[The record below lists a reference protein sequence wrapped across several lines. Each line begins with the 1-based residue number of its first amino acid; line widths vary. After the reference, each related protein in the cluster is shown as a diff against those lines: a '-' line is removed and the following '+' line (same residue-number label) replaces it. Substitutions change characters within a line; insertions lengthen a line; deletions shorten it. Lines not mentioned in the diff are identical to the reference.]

1 MNFIASSG
9 QLRAS
14 FLRWALFC
22 VPAVALFGFLGGQVG
37 TVDSLWFLNL
47 EKPALYPPGYLFGIA
62 WTILYI
68 MIGCAVALVASS
80 WGARG
85 RGLALAAFI
94 VHFALNVS
102 WHGVFF
108 AGENLTGGLM
118 LLAAIDVTL
127 LIVIALFWRVRRS
140 AALLLLPYLAW
151 VLFATFLNYELI
163 QLNPDGGVYVPPSET
178 QRIEI

>member
-14 FLRWALFC
+14 FLRWSLFA
-22 VPAVALFGFLGGQVG
+22 VPAVMLLGFLGGQFG
-37 TVDSLWFLNL
+37 SPQSLWFLNL
-47 EKPALYPPGYLFGIA
+47 EKPGFYPPGSVFGIV
-62 WTILYI
+62 WTVLYV
-68 MIGCAVALVASS
+68 MIGLAVALVASA

-85 RGLALAAFI
+85 RAIALIAFI
-94 VHFALNVS
+94 IHFALNVS

-108 AGENLTGGLM
+108 AGENISAGLIL
-118 LLAAIDVTL
+118 LLAIDATL

-140 AALLLLPYLAW
+140 AGLLLLPYLAW
-151 VLFATFLNYELI
+151 VLFATFLNYEI
-163 QLNPDGGVYVPPSET
+163 MQLNPDGGIYVPPSET